1 MSQPT
6 SLLNNAQLPIP
17 KIQSIKS
24 EKTQTW
30 NTSNLGLRLGV
41 DATSAATA
49 SAMVAPVITIIDQYV
64 FRLLKGHKL
73 TVIRAIVRK
82 AATSAS
88 ITTSLLTA
96 TKAAISRPHG
106 FIASRPFLLIF
117 SLYFST
123 YFTANSIDTLT
134 STVENKPADTVT
146 SGPIKFAATS
156 VVNMSMCVYKDSQ
169 FAKMFGNSSAPAAR
183 IPKLSY
189 ALFACRDSLTIF
201 ASFNLPTIIAPRLA
215 ELPTPVKEK
224 FSRILGTESGRTNT
238 AQFLAPA
245 AMQVFSTPL
254 HLLGLDFFNR
264 QGKLGVGERVVQV
277 TKNWAVCSFA
287 RMGRIVP
294 AFGVGGVVNSQARS
308 NLMGHP
314 Q

>member
-1 MSQPT
+1 
-6 SLLNNAQLPIP
+6 
-17 KIQSIKS
+17 
-24 EKTQTW
+24 
-30 NTSNLGLRLGV
+30 
-41 DATSAATA
+41 
-49 SAMVAPVITIIDQYV
+49 
-64 FRLLKGHKL
+64 
-73 TVIRAIVRK
+73 
-82 AATSAS
+82 
-88 ITTSLLTA
+88 
-96 TKAAISRPHG
+96 
-106 FIASRPFLLIF
+106 
-117 SLYFST
+117 
-123 YFTANSIDTLT
+123 
-134 STVENKPADTVT
+134 
-146 SGPIKFAATS
+146 
-156 VVNMSMCVYKDSQ
+156 MSMCVYKDSQ
-169 FAKMFGNSSAPAAR
+169 FAKMFGNSSASAAR

-224 FSRILGTESGRTNT
+224 FSRILSTESGRTNT

-254 HLLGLDFFNR
+254 HLLGLDLFNR
-264 QGKLGVGERVVQV
+264 QRKLGIGERVVQV

-308 NLMGHP
+308 NLMGKS